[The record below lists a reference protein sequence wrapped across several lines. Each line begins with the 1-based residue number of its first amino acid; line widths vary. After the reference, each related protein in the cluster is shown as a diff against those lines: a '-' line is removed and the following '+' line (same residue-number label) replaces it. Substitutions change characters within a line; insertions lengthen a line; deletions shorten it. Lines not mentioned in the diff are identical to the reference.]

1 MKKILSLLLAA
12 LITAS
17 LITTMTATAS
27 AAYTLPDITSI
38 ERVITAIGIMVGDEN
53 GNMNLSNSVTRAEF
67 TKMLIAASTYK
78 DSVNVRSSSSPFK
91 DVKSTHWASGY
102 IKTAVDAGWIVGYLD
117 GTFRPNNTVL
127 FEEAASAILKLLGYD
142 PSDYIGSY
150 PNAQIS
156 KITSL
161 GIATGLS
168 AQQGSPLTRG
178 ECMVIL
184 YNLLS
189 AKQKSGTVYGAF
201 MGYPVD
207 NDGYFDYDSYVDS
220 KMEGPFVLAAGT
232 LASALPFSLENA
244 KLYHNGKTEAALSSA
259 LYDVYYYNELSM
271 EVWTYSNR
279 VIGLYTAVNPNSV
292 SPASITVGGNNYNLG
307 TAEAKRKVSAS
318 GSFAYGDTVALLIG
332 MNGDVVDI
340 IEAGLVDATYYGML
354 MSVEMLTY
362 NTGVGQSAAEYF
374 ATVACTDGEVRQC
387 IIPGDYYTK
396 LALVSIRYE
405 NGKSE
410 MKRLSTKNLSG
421 TVNSTGSGM
430 GEYVFA
436 ENIEIMEI
444 SDKGDWTTL
453 KARRLAGA
461 ELSSKML
468 QYYLLNEK
476 NEIEKLILKDTTG
489 DMYSYGIITSV
500 AISEVTSETGEVI
513 SSSRTYSY
521 IINGTRGSFETSGS
535 FRGLDKNLGF
545 LTSKDNNTSSMQRIN
560 RVTLTDIS
568 TLQMTAVGDNK
579 RFVISDNAQ
588 VYLNS
593 NGSYVLTELSAV
605 SDTSA
610 YLVYGY
616 YESEFPAGGQIRI
629 IVAARKEST

>member
-12 LITAS
+12 LITVS
-17 LITTMTATAS
+17 LFVAMAAPVS

-38 ERVITAIGIMVGDEN
+38 ERIIASIGIMVGDEN
-53 GNMNLSNSVTRAEF
+53 GNMNLPNSVTRAEF
-67 TKMLIAASTYK
+67 TKMLIAASIYK
-78 DSVNVRSSSSPFK
+78 DSVNNGSSTSPFR

-102 IKTAVDAGWIVGYLD
+102 IKTAVDAGWVVGYLD

-127 FEEAASAILKLLGYD
+127 LEEAASAILKLLGYE

-156 KITSL
+156 KIASL
-161 GIATGLS
+161 GLTTGLI
-168 AQQGSPLTRG
+168 AQQGAPLTRG
-178 ECMVIL
+178 ECMAIF

-189 AKQKSGTVYGAF
+189 AKQKGGTVYGAS
-201 MGYPVD
+201 MGYPID
-207 NDGYFDYDSYVDS
+207 SDGYFDYDSYVDS
-220 KMEGPFVLAAGT
+220 KMEGPFVLATGT

-244 KLYHNGKTEAALSSA
+244 MLYRNGKTEATLSSA

-279 VIGLYTAVNPNSV
+279 VIGLYSAVNPNSI

-362 NTGVGQSAAEYF
+362 STGVGQSAAEYF

-410 MKRLSTKNLSG
+410 MKRLTSKNLSG
-421 TVNSTGSGM
+421 TINATGSGM
-430 GEYVFA
+430 GEYSFA
-436 ENIEIMEI
+436 DNIEIMEI

-453 KARRLAGA
+453 KPRRLAGA
-461 ELSSKML
+461 ELSSKVL

-476 NEIEKLILKDTTG
+476 NEIEKLILKDITG
-489 DMYSYGIITSV
+489 DMYSYGVVTSV
-500 AISEVTSETGEVI
+500 SINEVTSETGEVI

-521 IINGTRGSFETSGS
+521 VINGTRGAFESSGS

-545 LTSKDNNTSSMQRIN
+545 LISKDNSTSSVQRIN
-560 RVTLTDIS
+560 RVTLSDIS
-568 TLQMTAVGDNK
+568 TSQMTAVGDNK

-610 YLVYGY
+610 FLVYGY
-616 YESEFPAGGQIRI
+616 YENEFPAGGQLRI
-629 IVAARKEST
+629 IVATRKESS